1 MHCTCLTAVFYHFYA
16 CIILLTF
23 QEVILVRFSAVNDE
37 EKVGYRAYFKYLS
50 ERRRFGVVG
59 NGASVIKDM
68 YVIPLPR
75 DESLPSA
82 LKPYRHKGLCPI
94 FPSLYK

>member
-1 MHCTCLTAVFYHFYA
+1 MSLQYFFHIHVH
-16 CIILLTF
+16 LLPNWF